1 MHWSDR
7 IAQEIIRRRPDK
19 EEYVCAAGIS
29 PSGSI
34 HIGNFRDIATSY
46 FVVKALRRQGK
57 KARLLFSWDEFDRLR
72 KIPVNVAKLPRPEGE
87 KSWEEYIGYPY
98 VDVPNPF
105 DDGCPNYAK
114 HFEVEFEEAMERFGI
129 HMDYRYQAQ
138 MNRSGKYAEYVIQ
151 ALKKRGEI
159 FDILDSF
166 RTQAAQEGEKEAYYP
181 VSIYCPHCKR
191 DTTKILSLSEDCTVV
206 EYECSCGHKGT
217 FDFTKDFNCKLAW
230 KIDWPMRWMYEG
242 VDFEPGGKDHASPG
256 GSYDTSR
263 VISQKIFGYEAP
275 LFQGYEFIGIKGATG
290 KMSGSSGLNL
300 TPDTLLKLYQP
311 EMILWLYAKS
321 EPTKAFDFCFD
332 DGILRQ
338 YFEFD
343 KQYNEFMDGKADEFL
358 TNVMANCLRE
368 DEEGTSAY
376 KKIET
381 VPMSLLVQLGSVVD
395 FNVPMLETVFEKI
408 GQPFTYDQ
416 FKDRLERAKYWLEQ
430 CSPENVNRLRPYR
443 NWEVY
448 EALSEEEKKEI
459 ALLHDYI
466 KKGGYSLDE
475 LNQELY
481 AIPKQVMGDLED
493 AKELKKIQGQF
504 FKNVY
509 RLLIDKE
516 KGPRLYLFLYAIE
529 PDKYVNL
536 LDFSTPMTEEEK
548 QPQVKEETA
557 EEESSK
563 KQVVL
568 GDPDPVEPVRDE
580 ITIDDFTKIDM
591 RVCKILKC
599 AEIRKSHSC
608 YKLTLFDGLKERV
621 IVSSIKSY
629 YTPDEMVGKKI
640 IVIANLKPARF
651 AGVTSDGMLLA
662 ATNNACGCQV
672 IFVDDMVPEGTRIC

>member
-1 MHWSDR
+1 M
-7 IAQEIIRRRPDK
+7 
-19 EEYVCAAGIS
+19 
-29 PSGSI
+29 
-34 HIGNFRDIATSY
+34 
-46 FVVKALRRQGK
+46 
-57 KARLLFSWDEFDRLR
+57 
-72 KIPVNVAKLPRPEGE
+72 
-87 KSWEEYIGYPY
+87 
-98 VDVPNPF
+98 
-105 DDGCPNYAK
+105 
-114 HFEVEFEEAMERFGI
+114 
-129 HMDYRYQAQ
+129 
-138 MNRSGKYAEYVIQ
+138 
-151 ALKKRGEI
+151 
-159 FDILDSF
+159 
-166 RTQAAQEGEKEAYYP
+166 
-181 VSIYCPHCKR
+181 
-191 DTTKILSLSEDCTVV
+191 
-206 EYECSCGHKGT
+206 
-217 FDFTKDFNCKLAW
+217 
-230 KIDWPMRWMYEG
+230 
-242 VDFEPGGKDHASPG
+242 
-256 GSYDTSR
+256 
-263 VISQKIFGYEAP
+263 
-275 LFQGYEFIGIKGATG
+275 
-290 KMSGSSGLNL
+290 
-300 TPDTLLKLYQP
+300 
-311 EMILWLYAKS
+311 
-321 EPTKAFDFCFD
+321 
-332 DGILRQ
+332 
-338 YFEFD
+338 
-343 KQYNEFMDGKADEFL
+343 
-358 TNVMANCLRE
+358 
-368 DEEGTSAY
+368 
-376 KKIET
+376 
-381 VPMSLLVQLGSVVD
+381 QLGSVVD

-459 ALLHDYI
+459 ALLHNYI